1 MKIFEESSRPFGE
14 QLVTLVELVYLELL
28 FCFKSHSLE
37 PQQIASSLW
46 KRLKIVL
53 NWDPEQ
59 KGPSPDSTASK
70 RKQSGPLHNRRKL
83 AYESAQAISLQSFR
97 IPLSN

>member
-1 MKIFEESSRPFGE
+1 MKIFEKSFRPFGE
-14 QLVTLVELVYLELL
+14 QLVTLVELVY
-28 FCFKSHSLE
+28 CFRSHSLE

-53 NWDPEQ
+53 NWEWDVEQ
-59 KGPSPDSTASK
+59 KEPSPDSTASK